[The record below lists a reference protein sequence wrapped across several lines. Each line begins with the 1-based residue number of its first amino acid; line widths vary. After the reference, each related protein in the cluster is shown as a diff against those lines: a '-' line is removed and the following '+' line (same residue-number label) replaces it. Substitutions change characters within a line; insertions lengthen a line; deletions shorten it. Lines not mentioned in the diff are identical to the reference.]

1 MHGYQFSIVSYAW
14 INLLQFFSQVLKIMK
29 TSTNIMSSSKHA
41 TASLILPTKHV
52 ILNQM
57 NDCTDEDLPALVHE
71 VKCTIAN
78 DLEDR

>member
-1 MHGYQFSIVSYAW
+1 MVAIF
-14 INLLQFFSQVLKIMK
+14 LQVLKIMK

-41 TASLILPTKHV
+41 TASLILPTKRV